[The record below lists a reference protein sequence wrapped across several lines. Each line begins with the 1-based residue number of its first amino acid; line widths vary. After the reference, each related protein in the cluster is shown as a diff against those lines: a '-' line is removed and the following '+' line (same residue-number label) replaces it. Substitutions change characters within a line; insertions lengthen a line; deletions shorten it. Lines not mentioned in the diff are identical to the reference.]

1 MVKVAISH
9 IFKTLAVGSAFLLLG
24 CMGKITYHSCQPIA
38 NQIWRNNDTL
48 YFQIDSLAS
57 YDNLSLQVE
66 LRTLEEYPY
75 KNMTLIVEQSW
86 TNWPKKTDIM
96 TLQINGNHK
105 QYINPIYINESVSKP
120 IYINKASKKG
130 MIKIYHYM
138 KKQTLKGV
146 NDVGIRIEY

>member
-1 MVKVAISH
+1 MVKVAISY
-9 IFKTLAVGSAFLLLG
+9 ILKTLAVGSAILLLG

-38 NQIWRNNDTL
+38 NQIWHNNDTL

-96 TLQINGNHK
+96 TLQIDGNHK